1 MENIELY
8 LNNKKHLF
16 NYIGINIDN
25 NVKKICEDT
34 LKLCNEMINLYDT
47 NIEQFMKSKYY
58 NKLCFLYTINAES
71 SNYKSSFYNKK
82 VLQYYKNSF
91 DVNNKLIKCFDL
103 IDKFENNNSIDKYTK
118 NIGNSIKELLF

>member
-25 NVKKICEDT
+25 NVKKTCEDT

-82 VLQYYKNSF
+82 VLQYYKNLF

-103 IDKFENNNSIDKYTK
+103 IDKIENNNSIDKYAK